1 MIEELAVFGI
11 DVEDAGE
18 EIDLGGVA
26 ASGTEAW
33 YDGTGGA
40 IVGSDQDDF
49 ALLAR
54 SAVGHGAASGD
65 AGGQVE
71 GKQGLADAWI
81 AFQEGEGSQRD
92 AVLPEPVDG
101 SRGEV
106 VEEVA
111 PGDGGVLGVGT
122 GRLREGSC
130 GLHVF
135 EQAGEG
141 DADGTLAGAFFFH
154 FGAGG
159 GEEFSSLLALLL
171 PARQFFN
178 IFCLP

>member
-1 MIEELAVFGI
+1 MMAQPVR
-11 DVEDAGE
+11 
-18 EIDLGGVA
+18 
-26 ASGTEAW
+26 S
-33 YDGTGGA
+33 
-40 IVGSDQDDF
+40 
-49 ALLAR
+49 AR
-54 SAVGHGAASGD
+54 SPSRGRARR
-65 AGGQVE
+65 
-71 GKQGLADAWI
+71 ADGWI
-81 AFQEGEGSQRD
+81 GFQEGEGSQRD
-92 AVLPEPVDG
+92 AVLPEPVEG

-171 PARQFFN
+171 PAEKFFN
-178 IFCLP
+178 CFGVHGWDPFVQGRMSRYG